1 MSGEGFAAKR
11 RSDKASEV
19 KAKEKAR
26 AGPPL
31 MAALKEQAPA
41 MTGMAMM
48 FIVTI
53 LIAMSIQEF
62 YDHDDLRAFGD
73 SGTTKAGFILLEL
86 VFILIFT
93 AGIIWMARRGLENL
107 IRWGVLGVL
116 WVAMLYTL
124 IPLSYMLL
132 VEDVPELTIDSHDV
146 SNAYI
151 ISVDEGGAG
160 FFVINQSLG
169 DHGSIL
175 YMTDAGAGEGPYA
188 GASVV
193 WTHEIMP
200 NETMPQNPQI
210 STTADGII
218 LCENTRWVLL
228 DNETGL
234 EIDSHAKNCQLGL
247 RYEPIDDNWE
257 TCDGADDVAQDWAV
271 NGNRLEPIPFFRDGD
286 QPGPGD
292 CTLPG
297 STWTRLFPEGFEGR
311 NILFARDIGDSHFLI
326 VTTQWAG
333 MVVYPIRESNLPELE
348 EVVTT
353 WQTNLTGSERF
364 TAVTYGAAPGDE
376 LDDDEPI
383 LVLGTNEGAVTG
395 WQINQT
401 GTVDEEAAFRMALDD
416 PVRGLLLADC
426 CGEISNDLW
435 VIEGDELRIFMYGGL
450 HEQKRSLTVE
460 GENRLMMALH
470 HPDESVMGGLLL
482 IEHDGSWTSMD
493 YVAHIPD
500 YAFTIAGMGGVM
512 WADVLAIAVSVGLM
526 VALLRFPEWYVVN
539 TVGILVGAG
548 VITILGVSFVPVLI
562 MLFMVLAAGY
572 DAWAVYRSKHMLELA
587 DTMIGLK
594 LPILLVAPQDK
605 HYSFIAE
612 GDSVMAEKVG
622 DEPADWNAV
631 DDGPMPAPRP
641 IKKGGGEA
649 MFMGLGDVIFPGML
663 CISAMTFL
671 PESSGP
677 LGLATT
683 TWVAL
688 CTMFGGLLGYF
699 WLMTYVARGQP
710 QAGLPL
716 LNGGAILGYIVSA
729 SLFIGSGAFTFG
741 ISLF

>member
-93 AGIIWMARRGLENL
+93 AGIIWLARRGLENL

-401 GTVDEEAAFRMALDD
+401 GTVDEEEAFRMALDD

>member
-19 KAKEKAR
+19 KAKERAR

-53 LIAMSIQEF
+53 LIAMSIQDF
-62 YDHDDLRAFGD
+62 YDQDDLRAFGD

-93 AGIIWMARRGLENL
+93 AGIIWLARRGLENL

-116 WVAMLYTL
+116 WIAMLYTL

-132 VEDVPELTIDSHDV
+132 VEDVPELTMDSHDV
-146 SNAYI
+146 SNTYI

-160 FFVINQSLG
+160 FFVINESLG

-188 GASVV
+188 GASVL

-200 NETMPQNPQI
+200 NESVPMNHQI

-228 DNETGL
+228 DNETGQEL
-234 EIDSHAKNCQLGL
+234 DSHGRDCQLGL
-247 RYEPIDDNWE
+247 RYEPIDDDWE

-271 NGNRLEPIPFFRDGD
+271 MENRLEPIGHWNDNDEDYGECAGNDG
-286 QPGPGD
+286 
-292 CTLPG
+292 
-297 STWTRLFPEGFEGR
+297 SWVYEFPEGFEGR
-311 NILFARDIGDSHFLI
+311 NILFVRDIGDSHFLI
-326 VTTQWAG
+326 VSTQWAG
-333 MVVYPIRESNLPELE
+333 MVAYPTGPSNTAGFGGNLT
-348 EVVTT
+348 TT
-353 WQTNLTGSERF
+353 WETSLTGSERF
-364 TAVTYGAAPGDE
+364 TAATYGAAPGDE

-395 WQINQT
+395 WQIGQT
-401 GTVDEEAAFRMALDD
+401 GTVDEDSVFRMTLDD

-435 VIEGDELRIFMYGGL
+435 VVEGDDLRIFMYGGL
-450 HEQKRSLTVE
+450 HEQSRSLTVD
-460 GENRLMMALH
+460 GENIVMLALH

-482 IEHDGSWTSMD
+482 IEHDGAWTSTIF
-493 YVAHIPD
+493 VAHIPN
-500 YAFTIAGMGGVM
+500 YAFIVAGMGVM
-512 WADVLAIAVSVGLM
+512 WADVLTIVVSVGLM

-605 HYSFIAE
+605 EYSFIAE

-622 DEPADWNAV
+622 DEPADWKAV
-631 DDGPMPAPRP
+631 DDGSMPAPRP

-688 CTMFGGLLGYF
+688 CTMLGGLLGYF

>member
-1 MSGEGFAAKR
+1 
-11 RSDKASEV
+11 
-19 KAKEKAR
+19 
-26 AGPPL
+26 
-31 MAALKEQAPA
+31 
-41 MTGMAMM
+41 
-48 FIVTI
+48 
-53 LIAMSIQEF
+53 
-62 YDHDDLRAFGD
+62 
-73 SGTTKAGFILLEL
+73 
-86 VFILIFT
+86 
-93 AGIIWMARRGLENL
+93 
-107 IRWGVLGVL
+107 
-116 WVAMLYTL
+116 
-124 IPLSYMLL
+124 
-132 VEDVPELTIDSHDV
+132 
-146 SNAYI
+146 
-151 ISVDEGGAG
+151 
-160 FFVINQSLG
+160 
-169 DHGSIL
+169 
-175 YMTDAGAGEGPYA
+175 
-188 GASVV
+188 
-193 WTHEIMP
+193 MP
-200 NETMPQNPQI
+200 NESVAHNHQI

-228 DNETGL
+228 DDETGQEL
-234 EIDSHAKNCQLGL
+234 DSHGRDCQLGL
-247 RYEPIDDNWE
+247 RYEPIDDDWE
-257 TCDGADDVAQDWAV
+257 NCDGTDDVAQDWAV
-271 NGNRLEPIPFFRDGD
+271 MENRLEPIGHVRDNDEDIGE
-286 QPGPGD
+286 
-292 CTLPG
+292 CTG
-297 STWTRLFPEGFEGR
+297 TAASWVYEFPEGFEGR
-311 NILFARDIGDSHFLI
+311 NILFVRDIGDSHFLI
-326 VTTQWAG
+326 VSTQWAG
-333 MVVYPIRESNLPELE
+333 MVAYPTGPSNTPDFGGVLT
-348 EVVTT
+348 TT
-353 WQTNLTGSERF
+353 WETNLAGSEEF
-364 TAVTYGAAPGDE
+364 IAATYGAAPGDE

-383 LVLGTNEGAVTG
+383 LVLGTTEGAVTG

-435 VIEGDELRIFMYGGL
+435 VIEGDELRIFMSSGL
-450 HEQKRSLTVE
+450 REQGRSLSID
-460 GENRLMMALH
+460 GENRVIMALH
-470 HPDESVMGGLLL
+470 HIENPDSPFDDGLLL
-482 IEHDGSWTSMD
+482 TVHEGEWSSMT
-493 YVAHIPD
+493 YVAHIPN
-500 YAFTIAGMGGVM
+500 YAFTIAGMGVM
-512 WADVLAIAVSVGLM
+512 WADVLTIAVSVGLM

-605 HYSFIAE
+605 NYSFIAE